1 MNRIA
6 VPFDPRP
13 PLVSSGL
20 RIGTPAL
27 ATRSFGDAE
36 FYEVADII
44 AEALMPGRQPAPKQ
58 EWLAK
63 SRHWRGASRCRRIA
77 WSTADL
83 ARNTEPPP
91 RLHCRDGGQPTVRR
105 CIE

>member
-1 MNRIA
+1 M
-6 VPFDPRP
+6 
-13 PLVSSGL
+13 VSSGL

-44 AEALMPGRQPAPKQ
+44 AEARCPAASRHPSKS
-58 EWLAK
+58 WLAE

-83 ARNTEPPP
+83 ERNTEPPP